1 MEKYFDI
8 NTEGYSVRC
17 KLFCSDHDKTTRTFD
32 NVVIVTHGFGSN
44 KETAGTLHFA
54 EHLTSK
60 YKGYAVIAFDW
71 PCHGADARKKLTVD
85 ECLLYLTFVTTY
97 AKETLKATRIYN
109 YSSSFGAYLTL
120 RYIIEIGNP
129 FTKIAL
135 RCPAIHMYDT
145 MCRHISPEDHAKLKK
160 GKEIQIGFERKMKI
174 DQSFLESLQQFDVM
188 SQEYFDYAD
197 TMLIIHGTKD
207 EMIPIKDSLAFAENN
222 VIEFIPVEGANHPF
236 QNPNHMALAI
246 HKIIEFFA

>member
-17 KLFCSDHDKTTRTFD
+17 KLLCSDHDKTTRTFD

-71 PCHGADARKKLTVD
+71 PCHGADARKKLTIQ
-85 ECLLYLTFVTTY
+85 ECLQYLTFVTTY
-97 AKETLKATRIYN
+97 AKDTLQAKYIYN
-109 YSSSFGAYLTL
+109 YSSSFGAYITL
-120 RYIIEIGNP
+120 RYLIEVGNP

-135 RCPAIHMYDT
+135 RCPANSKKARKYKLALT
-145 MCRHISPEDHAKLKK
+145 AK
-160 GKEIQIGFERKMKI
+160 
-174 DQSFLESLQQFDVM
+174 
-188 SQEYFDYAD
+188 
-197 TMLIIHGTKD
+197 
-207 EMIPIKDSLAFAENN
+207 
-222 VIEFIPVEGANHPF
+222 
-236 QNPNHMALAI
+236 
-246 HKIIEFFA
+246 

>member
-85 ECLLYLTFVTTY
+85 ECLMYLTFVTTY
-97 AKETLKATRIYN
+97 AKKTLKAARIYN

-135 RCPAIHMYDT
+135 RCPAIHMYET

-246 HKIIEFFA
+246 HTIIEFFA

>member
-8 NTEGYSVRC
+8 NTKGYSVRC
-17 KLFCSDHDKTTRTFD
+17 KLLCSNHDKTTRTFD
-32 NVVIVTHGFGSN
+32 NVVIVTHGFGSS

-85 ECLLYLTFVTTY
+85 ECLSYLTFVTTY
-97 AKETLKATRIYN
+97 AKDTLKAKHIYN
-109 YSSSFGAYLTL
+109 YSSSFGGYLTL
-120 RYIIEIGNP
+120 RYLIEIGNP

-135 RCPAIHMYDT
+135 RCPAIHMYET
-145 MCRHISPEDHAKLKK
+145 MCRHISPEDHVKLKK
-160 GKEIQIGFERKMKI
+160 GKEIQVGFERKMKI
-174 DQSFLESLQQFDVM
+174 DKSFLESLQHFDVM
-188 SQEYFDYAD
+188 SHEYFDYAD
-197 TMLIIHGTKD
+197 RMLIIHGTKD
-207 EMIPIKDSLAFAENN
+207 EIIPIKDSLAFAENN